1 MVTVNVMVMLIT
13 VCLKSLAVMSAIA
26 NITQWEMTVK
36 CVSLYI
42 IINHGISLPK
52 LMPINAKSASV
63 MDTPTRV
70 STMMNLA
77 MADVKTVKTIQLD
90 QNAINVQRTFIEI
103 QMEIA
108 LPVTV
113 TSMVPKPH
121 NAIIMENAHVDQVLK
136 VKNVTDVKTISLA
149 SHELAVNLAT
159 VTWLVVR
166 VISPSAIQSL
176 VNAIVKSMSTVN
188 DVILVK
194 LALWD

>member
-1 MVTVNVMVMLIT
+1 MLIT
-13 VCLKSLAVMSAIA
+13 VCLKSLVVMSVIV

-42 IINHGISLPK
+42 IINHGISPPK
-52 LMPINAKSASV
+52 LMLINAKSASV
-63 MDTPTRV
+63 MDMLTRV

-108 LPVTV
+108 LPATV

-121 NAIIMENAHVDQVLK
+121 NVIIMENAHVDQVLK

-149 SHELAVNLAT
+149 SHELVVNLAT
-159 VTWLVVR
+159 VIWLVVR
-166 VISPSAIQSL
+166 VISPNAIQSL
-176 VNAIVKSMSTVN
+176 VNAIVKSMSTAN

-194 LALWD
+194 LVLWD